1 MTASTSSAV
10 SDPASTVHRLEH
22 FPIAL
27 FSIIMGTTGLAL
39 VWLKA
44 HAVLGLSVMVG
55 EAVRGA
61 ASALFIILLL
71 IYFMKTLRYPQAVR
85 NELRHPIRVN
95 FFPTVSISLL
105 LLSIAQTTP
114 AHLRGAPPP
123 RARTTPRAT
132 PRATPALHPMGAQ
145 DGTGRSLDS
154 MAAGLALLPVDD
166 GSPAS
171 ICAAAVDVDVS
182 GPPHITL
189 SDLPPVPVT
198 PAPAQGQAVGFGM
211 ENDKLEL
218 RFELEQSQ
226 KNRF

>member
-1 MTASTSSAV
+1 
-10 SDPASTVHRLEH
+10 
-22 FPIAL
+22 
-27 FSIIMGTTGLAL
+27 
-39 VWLKA
+39 
-44 HAVLGLSVMVG
+44 
-55 EAVRGA
+55 
-61 ASALFIILLL
+61 
-71 IYFMKTLRYPQAVR
+71 
-85 NELRHPIRVN
+85 
-95 FFPTVSISLL
+95 
-105 LLSIAQTTP
+105 
-114 AHLRGAPPP
+114 
-123 RARTTPRAT
+123 
-132 PRATPALHPMGAQ
+132 RATPALHPMGAQ

-171 ICAAAVDVDVS
+171 TCAAAVDVDVS